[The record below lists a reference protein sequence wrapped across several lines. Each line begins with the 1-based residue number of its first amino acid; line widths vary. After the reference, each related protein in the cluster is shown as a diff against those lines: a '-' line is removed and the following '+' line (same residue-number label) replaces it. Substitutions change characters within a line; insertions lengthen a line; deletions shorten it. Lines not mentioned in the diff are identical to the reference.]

1 MKNQNEAIIVIILM
15 IKCEI
20 RIIIRQN
27 THTIPYVLILIF
39 KLLFKH
45 ICIFIL

>member
-1 MKNQNEAIIVIILM
+1 MRNQNEAIIVIILM
-15 IKCEI
+15 IKYEI

-27 THTIPYVLILIF
+27 THTIPYVFILIF